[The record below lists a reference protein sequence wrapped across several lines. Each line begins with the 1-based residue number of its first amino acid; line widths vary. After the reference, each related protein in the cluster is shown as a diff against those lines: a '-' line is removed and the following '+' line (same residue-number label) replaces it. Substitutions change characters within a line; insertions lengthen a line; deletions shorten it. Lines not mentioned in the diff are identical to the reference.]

1 MTQDDMMIIVD
12 HSIRGASTKAVV
24 EDLWVEIPRRDVERF
39 FNRIAGYI
47 ENAID
52 NGDFDER

>member
-1 MTQDDMMIIVD
+1 MTRDDMMDIVD

-24 EDLWVEIPRRDVERF
+24 EDLWVGISRNDVEEF
-39 FNRIAGYI
+39 FHRVAGYI

-52 NGDFDER
+52 NGDFDE